1 MGLNFMFMLII
12 AYTHL
17 APMILILILAFI
29 FLLTGILGSI
39 IPGLPGP
46 PVSYIGIILI
56 HFFTKTQFSIP
67 FLWLWAIVVIII
79 SVLDYL
85 FQAWGVK
92 KFGGGK
98 SATIGTF
105 IGLFAGLI
113 FSPVGL
119 LVGPFLGAYLGAMTE
134 VSGDN
139 KRAFKVALGSFV
151 GFLSGTF
158 LKLGV
163 SISLLYYAIYQIWF
177 L

>member
-1 MGLNFMFMLII
+1 
-12 AYTHL
+12 
-17 APMILILILAFI
+17 MILILILAFL

-46 PVSYIGIILI
+46 PISYLGILLL
-56 HFFTKTQFSIP
+56 HFFTNIQFGIS
-67 FLWLWAIVVIII
+67 FLWLWAFVVIAI

-98 SATIGTF
+98 SATLGTF

-113 FSPVGL
+113 FPPIGL
-119 LVGPFLGAYLGAMTE
+119 LVGPFLGAYLGALVE

-139 KRAFKVALGSFV
+139 KRAFKVAVGSFV

-163 SISLLYYAIYQIWF
+163 SILLLYYAIHQIWF
-177 L
+177 S